1 MNELLTR
8 LYNRLQH
15 RELELEVEEEFRL
28 HIELLQREY
37 MKRGMSPEDA
47 RAATRKRFGDLDQF
61 KNECLQISRRNQP
74 TQRVLKR
81 LALVLALIGLAL
93 RLGSTDLHV
102 DHIGDILIAIA
113 VFGRLLLYVRSLT
126 PSRFP
131 PRDSTSPFSLFN
143 GPQTPSS

>member
-28 HIELLQREY
+28 HIELLQHEY
-37 MKRGMSPEDA
+37 IKRGMSPEDA

-74 TQRVLKR
+74 TQRMLKR
-81 LALVLALIGLAL
+81 LALVLAPIGLAL

-102 DHIGDILIAIA
+102 DHMGDILIAIA

-126 PSRFP
+126 PTRFP
-131 PRDSTSPFSLFN
+131 PRDSRSSFSLFN